1 MRVGHSVRG
10 MKVCVDGRI
19 AGQPGGTGVATYA
32 TALAAAIPLAGYGLE
47 VLTASPAN
55 RGRAA
60 RWLQALRTG
69 ERPVPANGDGV
80 RRAGDAFQ
88 VAQVHFDLR
97 RRYLPVADRAAPP
110 ALMHWAYPLPM
121 AFRGVPNIYTV
132 HDLIPLLH
140 PALTGIAGPRMRR
153 LLGQLRRHAAHLVTV
168 SEASRSEIIRELGW
182 PPERVTNT
190 YQAVAD
196 TAPPPDVV
204 ADSLA
209 TLGLQPGGYVLQ
221 AGTVEPRKNVRRAV
235 EAHRASGLAVPLVVA
250 GPDGWNAAAEWQ
262 GLAGAPGVRR
272 LPWVDRPT
280 LLALIAGARIVLAPS
295 LAEGFGLMVAEAMA
309 FGVPV
314 LTSDQGAT
322 AEIAG
327 GAAMLANP
335 RDVGALAAAL
345 RALDADPALRAGL
358 RAKGLRR
365 AALFSPDAYAAR
377 LRALYTRVS
386 AER

>member
-1 MRVGHSVRG
+1 
-10 MKVCVDGRI
+10 
-19 AGQPGGTGVATYA
+19 
-32 TALAAAIPLAGYGLE
+32 
-47 VLTASPAN
+47 
-55 RGRAA
+55 
-60 RWLQALRTG
+60 
-69 ERPVPANGDGV
+69 
-80 RRAGDAFQ
+80 
-88 VAQVHFDLR
+88 
-97 RRYLPVADRAAPP
+97 
-110 ALMHWAYPLPM
+110 M

-140 PALTGIAGPRMRR
+140 PALTGITGPRMRR

-262 GLAGAPGVRR
+262 GLAGLPGVRR

-345 RALDADPALRAGL
+345 RALDTDPALRAGL

-365 AALFSPDAYAAR
+365 AAMFSPDAYAAR